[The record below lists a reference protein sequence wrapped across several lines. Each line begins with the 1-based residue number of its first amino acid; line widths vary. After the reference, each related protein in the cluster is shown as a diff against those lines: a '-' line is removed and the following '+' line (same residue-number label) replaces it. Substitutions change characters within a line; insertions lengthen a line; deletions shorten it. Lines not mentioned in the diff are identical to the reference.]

1 MENKEQV
8 IFSRNT
14 VEFVTVAAEFCAY
27 LERAESLHRKD
38 FVDTILKIL
47 PLLYIKASML
57 PECEMVSDAE
67 PENFVTEE
75 DYEVLRYSLSALMS
89 DKDDYLEVFMQDMMY
104 SDTPITRRISE
115 DLADIYQDVRDLLE
129 IYRLGNE
136 ELSQAAICR
145 CRRNFVAY
153 WGQKLVNVMRPLHA
167 ICFGEDV
174 ESDAECDEHESHHH
188 CDDDNCHCHHED
200 DLF

>member
-1 MENKEQV
+1 M
-8 IFSRNT
+8 SRR
-14 VEFVTVAAEFCAY
+14 EFNLNLV
-27 LERAESLHRKD
+27 R
-38 FVDTILKIL
+38 IL
-47 PLLYIKASML
+47 PLLYLKATLL
-57 PECEMVSDAE
+57 PAE
-67 PENFVTEE
+67 EIDEADDLEFYVTEE
-75 DYEVLRYSLSALMS
+75 QYEYLRGAMS
-89 DKDDYLEVFMQDMMY
+89 KLFGESDDYLEVFEADMAY
-104 SDTPITRRISE
+104 SDTPLAASVSE
-115 DLADIYQDVRDLLE
+115 GLADIYQDVRDLLE

-167 ICFGEDV
+167 ICFGEDT
-174 ESDAECDEHESHHH
+174 ECDDECADHESHHH